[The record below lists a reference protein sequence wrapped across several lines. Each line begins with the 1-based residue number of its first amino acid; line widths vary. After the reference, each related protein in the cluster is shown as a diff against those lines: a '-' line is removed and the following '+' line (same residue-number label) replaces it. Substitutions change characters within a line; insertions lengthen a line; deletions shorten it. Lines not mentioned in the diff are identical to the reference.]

1 MIESDENSESIIKK
15 VDNLCN
21 QFNNK
26 KKVNE
31 YLKSTIKHWEEK
43 CNVSYQT
50 SNSNFDN
57 FMHWV
62 SIQPTLRKLFGC
74 SFLPHH
80 DYGKGGRGWRDLWQD
95 LLALIIMNPN
105 DVKELLLNNF
115 AGIRIDGT
123 NATL

>member
-1 MIESDENSESIIKK
+1 MGGIKFNDIILSPQEEKSYIILIGLIESDENSESIIKK

-43 CNVSYQT
+43 CNISYQT

-80 DYGKGGRGWRDLWQD
+80 DYGKGGRG
-95 LLALIIMNPN
+95 
-105 DVKELLLNNF
+105 
-115 AGIRIDGT
+115 
-123 NATL
+123 